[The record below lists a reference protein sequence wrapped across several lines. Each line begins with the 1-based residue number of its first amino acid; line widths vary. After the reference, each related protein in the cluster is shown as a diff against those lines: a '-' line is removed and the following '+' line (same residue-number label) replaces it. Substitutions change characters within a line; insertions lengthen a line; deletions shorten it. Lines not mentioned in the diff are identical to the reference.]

1 MTPAMQAARGAAEA
15 VPPAAVKVATAT
27 TVAPERT
34 LGTETGTAE
43 QVAPSPT
50 WVTVVWDDP
59 VNLMDYV
66 TRVFQQVFGYSKGK
80 AKQLMLQVHHE
91 GRAVVSKGSREDM
104 ERDVTRLH
112 ERGLWATVSDG

>member
-59 VNLMDYV
+59 VNLLDYV
-66 TRVFQQVFGYSKGK
+66 
-80 AKQLMLQVHHE
+80 QVHHE